1 VPDEFHIS
9 SLVIHCRRE
18 SAAAVAAA
26 LRTMDGVEVHGG
38 VPEGKLVV
46 TLETA
51 TEGEIIECLNR
62 IQLLDGVLAAT
73 LVFHQFEPTHPS
85 EASTGGCRHGFLAP

>member
-9 SLVIHCRRE
+9 SLVVHSRPERVHT
-18 SAAAVAAA
+18 VADR
-26 LRTMDGVEVHGG
+26 LRGMDGVAVCGG
-38 VPEGKLVV
+38 TEAGKIIV

-51 TEGEIIECLNR
+51 TEGEVVERLNT

-73 LVFHQFEPTHPS
+73 LVFHHFEPAQDRS
-85 EASTGGCRHGFLAP
+85 